1 LIVIND
7 FLRKSD
13 KFFSMRDLK
22 WQLLSTKYVYENKWF
37 HARAD
42 SCMLPDGRIIEP
54 YFVVEL
60 PDFCNI
66 MLVTA
71 DERVVLVRQYRYPI
85 NQTTYELA
93 GGIIEKG
100 EDPKVAALRE
110 LQEETGYTS
119 NEVEFLFKAAVNP
132 ALNSNTAYF
141 YLARNAIKTESQNFD
156 EFEDLDVVSFS
167 KEEFL
172 QLLKEN
178 KFQHSVQIGAIYD
191 SMVRLGWL
199 KLV

>member
-1 LIVIND
+1 
-7 FLRKSD
+7 
-13 KFFSMRDLK
+13 
-22 WQLLSTKYVYENKWF
+22 
-37 HARAD
+37 
-42 SCMLPDGRIIEP
+42 MLPDGRIIEP

-60 PDFCNI
+60 PDFCNV

-191 SMVRLGWL
+191 AMMRLGWL